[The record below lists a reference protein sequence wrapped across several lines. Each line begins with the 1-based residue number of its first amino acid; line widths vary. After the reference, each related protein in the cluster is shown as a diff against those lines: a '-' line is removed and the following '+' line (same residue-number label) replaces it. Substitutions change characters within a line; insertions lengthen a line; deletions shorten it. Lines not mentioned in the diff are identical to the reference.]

1 MRAAFYTL
9 GCKVNQYESQAMEEL
24 FRRRGYEIVPPSQ
37 EAELYIV
44 NSCTVT
50 SSGDK
55 KTRQIVRRLRREH
68 PLAVVALTGCL
79 PQTDPRAAEE
89 LPEADLVLGTRER
102 RTVVEAVEEYLARR
116 QRLVRVLPHEAEE
129 PFEPLEALGDDGHT
143 RAFLKI
149 QDGCTQFC
157 AYCIIPF
164 ARGPLRSRELAALR
178 EEIAGLAAAG
188 YREVVLTGINLSLYG
203 RELGLRLPDA
213 VEATASVPGIDRV
226 RIGSLEP
233 ELLTDEDIARLAAVP
248 QLCGQF
254 HLSLQSGC
262 DATLARMNRHYTAAR
277 YREIAGALREKFP
290 GCAITTDVIT
300 GFPGET
306 PEEFA
311 ETCRFV
317 REMGFAM
324 VHIFPYSVRPGT
336 PAAGMTRHS
345 GGVDARCGSHGGA
358 PAPGGGA
365 GGDHCQQC
373 PGFLPGP
380 GGDGPDAARREKTG
394 AGLGPGLHSQLHPGA
409 GPLYGRPPGRA
420 PSGPD
425 HRGRPG
431 GLHRHLCRLT
441 KPFFPDR
448 TGNDDR
454 EQEKQCKTKTP
465 LSGGRGL
472 RSCAICLFTGSMWR
486 RKNPS
491 PWKLPGFWHLSG
503 TISAFQ
509 SSAMSGC
516 STGMM

>member
-89 LPEADLVLGTRER
+89 LSEADLVLGTRER

-116 QRLVRVLPHEAEE
+116 QRLVRVLPHEAGE

-178 EEIAGLAAAG
+178 EEVAGLAAAG

-213 VEATASVPGIDRV
+213 VEAAASVPGIDRV

-262 DATLARMNRHYTAAR
+262 DTTLARMNRHYTAAR

-324 VHIFPYSVRPGT
+324 VHIFPYSERRGT
-336 PAAGMTRHS
+336 AAASM
-345 GGVDARCGSHGGA
+345 
-358 PAPGGGA
+358 
-365 GGDHCQQC
+365 
-373 PGFLPGP
+373 
-380 GGDGPDAARREKTG
+380 PDAVPMEERRRRAAALAEITAGSAQDFYQAQVGTVQMLLVEKKREPDWIRGYTPNYTPVRVRCTDDRRG
-394 AGLGPGLHSQLHPGA
+394 ELLPVRITEA
-409 GPLYGRPPGRA
+409 GPEG
-420 PSGPD
+420 
-425 HRGRPG
+425 
-431 GLHRHLCRLT
+431 C
-441 KPFFPDR
+441 
-448 TGNDDR
+448 TGIFA
-454 EQEKQCKTKTP
+454 
-465 LSGGRGL
+465 G
-472 RSCAICLFTGSMWR
+472 
-486 RKNPS
+486 
-491 PWKLPGFWHLSG
+491 
-503 TISAFQ
+503 
-509 SSAMSGC
+509 
-516 STGMM
+516 

>member
-116 QRLVRVLPHEAEE
+116 QRLVRVLPHEAGE

-178 EEIAGLAAAG
+178 EEVAGLAAAG

-213 VEATASVPGIDRV
+213 VEVAASVPGIDRV

-262 DATLARMNRHYTAAR
+262 DTTLARMNRHYTAAR

-324 VHIFPYSVRPGT
+324 VHIFPYSERRGT
-336 PAAGMTRHS
+336 AAASM
-345 GGVDARCGSHGGA
+345 
-358 PAPGGGA
+358 
-365 GGDHCQQC
+365 
-373 PGFLPGP
+373 
-380 GGDGPDAARREKTG
+380 PDAVPMEERRRRAAALAEITAGSAQDFYQAQVGTVQMLLVEKKREPDWIRGYTPNYTPVRVRCTDDRRG
-394 AGLGPGLHSQLHPGA
+394 ELLPVRITEA
-409 GPLYGRPPGRA
+409 GPEG
-420 PSGPD
+420 
-425 HRGRPG
+425 
-431 GLHRHLCRLT
+431 C
-441 KPFFPDR
+441 
-448 TGNDDR
+448 TGIFA
-454 EQEKQCKTKTP
+454 
-465 LSGGRGL
+465 G
-472 RSCAICLFTGSMWR
+472 
-486 RKNPS
+486 
-491 PWKLPGFWHLSG
+491 
-503 TISAFQ
+503 
-509 SSAMSGC
+509 
-516 STGMM
+516 

>member
-116 QRLVRVLPHEAEE
+116 QRLVRVLPHEAGE

-178 EEIAGLAAAG
+178 EEVAGLAAAG

-213 VEATASVPGIDRV
+213 VEAAASVPGIDRV

-324 VHIFPYSVRPGT
+324 VHIFPYSERRGT
-336 PAAGMTRHS
+336 VAASM
-345 GGVDARCGSHGGA
+345 
-358 PAPGGGA
+358 
-365 GGDHCQQC
+365 
-373 PGFLPGP
+373 
-380 GGDGPDAARREKTG
+380 PDAVPMEERRRRAAALAEITAGSAQDFYQAQVGTVQMLLVEKKREPDWIRGYTPNYTPVRVRCADDRRG
-394 AGLGPGLHSQLHPGA
+394 ELLPVRITEA
-409 GPLYGRPPGRA
+409 GPEG
-420 PSGPD
+420 
-425 HRGRPG
+425 
-431 GLHRHLCRLT
+431 C
-441 KPFFPDR
+441 
-448 TGNDDR
+448 TGIFA
-454 EQEKQCKTKTP
+454 
-465 LSGGRGL
+465 G
-472 RSCAICLFTGSMWR
+472 
-486 RKNPS
+486 
-491 PWKLPGFWHLSG
+491 
-503 TISAFQ
+503 
-509 SSAMSGC
+509 
-516 STGMM
+516 

>member
-116 QRLVRVLPHEAEE
+116 QRLVRVLPHEAGE

-178 EEIAGLAAAG
+178 EEVAGLAAAG

-213 VEATASVPGIDRV
+213 VEAAASVPGIDRV

-262 DATLARMNRHYTAAR
+262 DTTLARMNRHYTAAR

-324 VHIFPYSVRPGT
+324 VHIFPYSERRGT
-336 PAAGMTRHS
+336 AAASM
-345 GGVDARCGSHGGA
+345 
-358 PAPGGGA
+358 
-365 GGDHCQQC
+365 
-373 PGFLPGP
+373 
-380 GGDGPDAARREKTG
+380 PDAVPMEERRRRAAALAEITAGSAQDFYQAQVGTVQMLLVEKKREPDWVRGYTPNYTPVRVRCADDRRG
-394 AGLGPGLHSQLHPGA
+394 ELLPVRITEA
-409 GPLYGRPPGRA
+409 GPEG
-420 PSGPD
+420 
-425 HRGRPG
+425 
-431 GLHRHLCRLT
+431 C
-441 KPFFPDR
+441 
-448 TGNDDR
+448 TGIFA
-454 EQEKQCKTKTP
+454 
-465 LSGGRGL
+465 G
-472 RSCAICLFTGSMWR
+472 
-486 RKNPS
+486 
-491 PWKLPGFWHLSG
+491 
-503 TISAFQ
+503 
-509 SSAMSGC
+509 
-516 STGMM
+516 

>member
-116 QRLVRVLPHEAEE
+116 QRLVRVLPHEAGE

-178 EEIAGLAAAG
+178 EEVAGLAAAG

-213 VEATASVPGIDRV
+213 VKAAASVPGIDRV

-324 VHIFPYSVRPGT
+324 VHIFPYSERRGT
-336 PAAGMTRHS
+336 AAASM
-345 GGVDARCGSHGGA
+345 
-358 PAPGGGA
+358 
-365 GGDHCQQC
+365 
-373 PGFLPGP
+373 
-380 GGDGPDAARREKTG
+380 PDAVPMEERRRRAAALAEITAGSAQDFYQAQVGTVQMLLVEKKREPDWIRGYTPNYTLVRVRCTDDRRG
-394 AGLGPGLHSQLHPGA
+394 ELLPVRITEA
-409 GPLYGRPPGRA
+409 GPEG
-420 PSGPD
+420 
-425 HRGRPG
+425 
-431 GLHRHLCRLT
+431 C
-441 KPFFPDR
+441 
-448 TGNDDR
+448 TGIFA
-454 EQEKQCKTKTP
+454 
-465 LSGGRGL
+465 G
-472 RSCAICLFTGSMWR
+472 
-486 RKNPS
+486 
-491 PWKLPGFWHLSG
+491 
-503 TISAFQ
+503 
-509 SSAMSGC
+509 
-516 STGMM
+516 

>member
-1 MRAAFYTL
+1 MKFAFYTL

-116 QRLVRVLPHEAEE
+116 QRLVRVLPHEAGE

-178 EEIAGLAAAG
+178 EEVAGLAAAG

-213 VEATASVPGIDRV
+213 VEAAASVPGIDRV

-324 VHIFPYSVRPGT
+324 VHIFPYSERRGT
-336 PAAGMTRHS
+336 AASSM
-345 GGVDARCGSHGGA
+345 
-358 PAPGGGA
+358 
-365 GGDHCQQC
+365 
-373 PGFLPGP
+373 
-380 GGDGPDAARREKTG
+380 PDAVPMEERRRRAAALAEITAGSAQDFYQAQVGTVQMLLVEKKREPDWVRGYTPNYTPVRVRCTDDRRG
-394 AGLGPGLHSQLHPGA
+394 ELLPVRITEA
-409 GPLYGRPPGRA
+409 GPEG
-420 PSGPD
+420 
-425 HRGRPG
+425 
-431 GLHRHLCRLT
+431 C
-441 KPFFPDR
+441 
-448 TGNDDR
+448 TGIFA
-454 EQEKQCKTKTP
+454 
-465 LSGGRGL
+465 G
-472 RSCAICLFTGSMWR
+472 
-486 RKNPS
+486 
-491 PWKLPGFWHLSG
+491 
-503 TISAFQ
+503 
-509 SSAMSGC
+509 
-516 STGMM
+516 

>member
-79 PQTDPRAAEE
+79 PQTDPHAAEE

-116 QRLVRVLPHEAEE
+116 QRLVRVLPHEAGE
-129 PFEPLEALGDDGHT
+129 PFELLEALGDDGHT

-178 EEIAGLAAAG
+178 EEVAGLAAAG

-213 VEATASVPGIDRV
+213 VEAAASVPGIDRV

-262 DATLARMNRHYTAAR
+262 DTILARMNRHYTAAR

-324 VHIFPYSVRPGT
+324 VHIFPYSERRGT
-336 PAAGMTRHS
+336 AAASM
-345 GGVDARCGSHGGA
+345 
-358 PAPGGGA
+358 
-365 GGDHCQQC
+365 
-373 PGFLPGP
+373 
-380 GGDGPDAARREKTG
+380 PDAVPMEERRRRAAALAEITAGSAQDFYQTQVGTVQMLLVEKKREPDWVRGYTPNYTPVRVRCTDDRRG
-394 AGLGPGLHSQLHPGA
+394 ELLPVRITEA
-409 GPLYGRPPGRA
+409 GPEG
-420 PSGPD
+420 
-425 HRGRPG
+425 
-431 GLHRHLCRLT
+431 C
-441 KPFFPDR
+441 
-448 TGNDDR
+448 TGIFA
-454 EQEKQCKTKTP
+454 
-465 LSGGRGL
+465 G
-472 RSCAICLFTGSMWR
+472 
-486 RKNPS
+486 
-491 PWKLPGFWHLSG
+491 
-503 TISAFQ
+503 
-509 SSAMSGC
+509 
-516 STGMM
+516 

>member
-24 FRRRGYEIVPPSQ
+24 FRRRGYEIVPLSQ

-116 QRLVRVLPHEAEE
+116 QRLVRVLPHEAGE

-178 EEIAGLAAAG
+178 EEVAGLAAAG

-213 VEATASVPGIDRV
+213 VEAAASVPGIDRV

-300 GFPGET
+300 RVAGAT

-324 VHIFPYSVRPGT
+324 VHIFPYSERRGT
-336 PAAGMTRHS
+336 AAASM
-345 GGVDARCGSHGGA
+345 
-358 PAPGGGA
+358 
-365 GGDHCQQC
+365 
-373 PGFLPGP
+373 
-380 GGDGPDAARREKTG
+380 PDAVPMEERRRRAAALAEITAGSAQDFYQAQVGTVQMLLVEKKREPDWIRGYTPNYTPVRVRCTDDRRG
-394 AGLGPGLHSQLHPGA
+394 ELLPVRITEA
-409 GPLYGRPPGRA
+409 GPEG
-420 PSGPD
+420 
-425 HRGRPG
+425 
-431 GLHRHLCRLT
+431 C
-441 KPFFPDR
+441 
-448 TGNDDR
+448 TGIFA
-454 EQEKQCKTKTP
+454 
-465 LSGGRGL
+465 G
-472 RSCAICLFTGSMWR
+472 
-486 RKNPS
+486 
-491 PWKLPGFWHLSG
+491 
-503 TISAFQ
+503 
-509 SSAMSGC
+509 
-516 STGMM
+516 

>member
-79 PQTDPRAAEE
+79 PQTDPHAAEE

-116 QRLVRVLPHEAEE
+116 QRLVRVLPHEAGE

-178 EEIAGLAAAG
+178 EEVAGLAAAG

-213 VEATASVPGIDRV
+213 VEAAASVPGIDRV

-262 DATLARMNRHYTAAR
+262 DTTLARMNRHYTAAR

-324 VHIFPYSVRPGT
+324 VHIFPYSERRGT
-336 PAAGMTRHS
+336 AASSM
-345 GGVDARCGSHGGA
+345 
-358 PAPGGGA
+358 
-365 GGDHCQQC
+365 
-373 PGFLPGP
+373 
-380 GGDGPDAARREKTG
+380 PDAVPMEERRRRAAALAEITAGSAQDFYQAQVGTVQMLLVEKKREPDWIRGYTPNYTPVRVRCTDDRRG
-394 AGLGPGLHSQLHPGA
+394 ELLPVRITEA
-409 GPLYGRPPGRA
+409 GPEG
-420 PSGPD
+420 
-425 HRGRPG
+425 
-431 GLHRHLCRLT
+431 C
-441 KPFFPDR
+441 
-448 TGNDDR
+448 TGIFA
-454 EQEKQCKTKTP
+454 
-465 LSGGRGL
+465 G
-472 RSCAICLFTGSMWR
+472 
-486 RKNPS
+486 
-491 PWKLPGFWHLSG
+491 
-503 TISAFQ
+503 
-509 SSAMSGC
+509 
-516 STGMM
+516 

>member
-116 QRLVRVLPHEAEE
+116 QRLVRVLPHEAGE

-178 EEIAGLAAAG
+178 EEVAGLAAAG

-213 VEATASVPGIDRV
+213 VEAAASVPGIDRV

-262 DATLARMNRHYTAAR
+262 DTTLARMNRHYTAAR

-324 VHIFPYSVRPGT
+324 VHIFPYSERRGT
-336 PAAGMTRHS
+336 AAASM
-345 GGVDARCGSHGGA
+345 
-358 PAPGGGA
+358 
-365 GGDHCQQC
+365 
-373 PGFLPGP
+373 
-380 GGDGPDAARREKTG
+380 PDAVPMEERRRRAAALAEITAGSAQDFYQAQVGTVQMLLVEKKREPDWVRGYTPNYTPVRVRCTDDRRG
-394 AGLGPGLHSQLHPGA
+394 ELLPVRITKA
-409 GPLYGRPPGRA
+409 GPEG
-420 PSGPD
+420 
-425 HRGRPG
+425 
-431 GLHRHLCRLT
+431 C
-441 KPFFPDR
+441 
-448 TGNDDR
+448 TGIFA
-454 EQEKQCKTKTP
+454 
-465 LSGGRGL
+465 G
-472 RSCAICLFTGSMWR
+472 
-486 RKNPS
+486 
-491 PWKLPGFWHLSG
+491 
-503 TISAFQ
+503 
-509 SSAMSGC
+509 
-516 STGMM
+516 

>member
-68 PLAVVALTGCL
+68 PLAVVTLTGCL

-116 QRLVRVLPHEAEE
+116 QRLVRVLPHEAGE

-178 EEIAGLAAAG
+178 EEVAGLAAAG

-213 VEATASVPGIDRV
+213 VEAAASVPGIDRV

-324 VHIFPYSVRPGT
+324 VHIFPYSERRGT
-336 PAAGMTRHS
+336 AAASM
-345 GGVDARCGSHGGA
+345 
-358 PAPGGGA
+358 
-365 GGDHCQQC
+365 
-373 PGFLPGP
+373 
-380 GGDGPDAARREKTG
+380 PDAVPMEERRRRAAALAEITAGSAQDFYQAQVGTVQMLLVEKKRELDWVRGYTPNYTPVRVRCTDDRRG
-394 AGLGPGLHSQLHPGA
+394 ELLPVRITEA
-409 GPLYGRPPGRA
+409 GPEG
-420 PSGPD
+420 
-425 HRGRPG
+425 
-431 GLHRHLCRLT
+431 C
-441 KPFFPDR
+441 
-448 TGNDDR
+448 TGIFA
-454 EQEKQCKTKTP
+454 
-465 LSGGRGL
+465 G
-472 RSCAICLFTGSMWR
+472 
-486 RKNPS
+486 
-491 PWKLPGFWHLSG
+491 
-503 TISAFQ
+503 
-509 SSAMSGC
+509 
-516 STGMM
+516 

>member
-116 QRLVRVLPHEAEE
+116 QRLVRVLPHEAGE

-178 EEIAGLAAAG
+178 EEVAGLAAAG

-213 VEATASVPGIDRV
+213 VEAAASVPGIDRV

-324 VHIFPYSVRPGT
+324 VHIFPYSERRGT
-336 PAAGMTRHS
+336 AAASM
-345 GGVDARCGSHGGA
+345 
-358 PAPGGGA
+358 
-365 GGDHCQQC
+365 
-373 PGFLPGP
+373 
-380 GGDGPDAARREKTG
+380 PDAVPMEERRRRAAALAEITAGSAQDFYQAQVGTVQMLLVEKKREPDWVRGYTPNYTPVRVRCTDDRRG
-394 AGLGPGLHSQLHPGA
+394 ELLPVRITEA
-409 GPLYGRPPGRA
+409 GPEG
-420 PSGPD
+420 
-425 HRGRPG
+425 
-431 GLHRHLCRLT
+431 C
-441 KPFFPDR
+441 
-448 TGNDDR
+448 TGIFA
-454 EQEKQCKTKTP
+454 
-465 LSGGRGL
+465 G
-472 RSCAICLFTGSMWR
+472 
-486 RKNPS
+486 
-491 PWKLPGFWHLSG
+491 
-503 TISAFQ
+503 
-509 SSAMSGC
+509 
-516 STGMM
+516 

>member
-116 QRLVRVLPHEAEE
+116 QRLVRVLPHEAGE

-178 EEIAGLAAAG
+178 EEVAGLAAAG

-213 VEATASVPGIDRV
+213 VEAAASVPGIDRV

-324 VHIFPYSVRPGT
+324 VHIFPYSERRGT
-336 PAAGMTRHS
+336 AAASM
-345 GGVDARCGSHGGA
+345 
-358 PAPGGGA
+358 
-365 GGDHCQQC
+365 
-373 PGFLPGP
+373 
-380 GGDGPDAARREKTG
+380 PDAVPMEERRRRAAALAEITAGSAQDFYQAQVGTVQMLLVEKKREPDWIRGYTPNYTLVRVRCTDDRRG
-394 AGLGPGLHSQLHPGA
+394 ELLPVRITEA
-409 GPLYGRPPGRA
+409 GPEG
-420 PSGPD
+420 
-425 HRGRPG
+425 
-431 GLHRHLCRLT
+431 C
-441 KPFFPDR
+441 
-448 TGNDDR
+448 TGIFA
-454 EQEKQCKTKTP
+454 
-465 LSGGRGL
+465 G
-472 RSCAICLFTGSMWR
+472 
-486 RKNPS
+486 
-491 PWKLPGFWHLSG
+491 
-503 TISAFQ
+503 
-509 SSAMSGC
+509 
-516 STGMM
+516 

>member
-116 QRLVRVLPHEAEE
+116 QRLVRVLPHEAGE

-178 EEIAGLAAAG
+178 EEVAGLAAAG

-213 VEATASVPGIDRV
+213 VEAAASVPGIDRV

-262 DATLARMNRHYTAAR
+262 DTTLARMNRHYTAAR

-324 VHIFPYSVRPGT
+324 VHIFPYSERRGT
-336 PAAGMTRHS
+336 AAASM
-345 GGVDARCGSHGGA
+345 
-358 PAPGGGA
+358 
-365 GGDHCQQC
+365 
-373 PGFLPGP
+373 
-380 GGDGPDAARREKTG
+380 PDAVPMEERRRRAAALAEITAGSAQDFYQTQVGTVQMLLVEKKREPDWVRGYTPNYTPVRVRCTDDRRG
-394 AGLGPGLHSQLHPGA
+394 ELLPVRITEA
-409 GPLYGRPPGRA
+409 GPEG
-420 PSGPD
+420 
-425 HRGRPG
+425 
-431 GLHRHLCRLT
+431 C
-441 KPFFPDR
+441 
-448 TGNDDR
+448 TGIFA
-454 EQEKQCKTKTP
+454 
-465 LSGGRGL
+465 G
-472 RSCAICLFTGSMWR
+472 
-486 RKNPS
+486 
-491 PWKLPGFWHLSG
+491 
-503 TISAFQ
+503 
-509 SSAMSGC
+509 
-516 STGMM
+516 

>member
-44 NSCTVT
+44 NSGTVT

-79 PQTDPRAAEE
+79 PQTDPHAAEE

-116 QRLVRVLPHEAEE
+116 QRLVRVLPHEAGE

-178 EEIAGLAAAG
+178 EEVAGLAAAG

-213 VEATASVPGIDRV
+213 VEAAASVPGIDRV

-324 VHIFPYSVRPGT
+324 VHIFPYSERRGT
-336 PAAGMTRHS
+336 AAASM
-345 GGVDARCGSHGGA
+345 
-358 PAPGGGA
+358 
-365 GGDHCQQC
+365 
-373 PGFLPGP
+373 
-380 GGDGPDAARREKTG
+380 PDAVPMEERRRRAAALAEITAGSAQDFYQAQVGTVQMLLVEKKREPDWIRGYTPNYTPVRVRCTDDRRG
-394 AGLGPGLHSQLHPGA
+394 ELLPVRITEA
-409 GPLYGRPPGRA
+409 GPEG
-420 PSGPD
+420 
-425 HRGRPG
+425 
-431 GLHRHLCRLT
+431 C
-441 KPFFPDR
+441 
-448 TGNDDR
+448 TGIFA
-454 EQEKQCKTKTP
+454 
-465 LSGGRGL
+465 G
-472 RSCAICLFTGSMWR
+472 
-486 RKNPS
+486 
-491 PWKLPGFWHLSG
+491 
-503 TISAFQ
+503 
-509 SSAMSGC
+509 
-516 STGMM
+516 

>member
-79 PQTDPRAAEE
+79 PQTDPHAAEE

-116 QRLVRVLPHEAEE
+116 QRLVRVLPHEAGE

-178 EEIAGLAAAG
+178 EEVAGLAAAG

-213 VEATASVPGIDRV
+213 VEAAASVPGIDRV

-324 VHIFPYSVRPGT
+324 VHIFPYSERRGT
-336 PAAGMTRHS
+336 AAASM
-345 GGVDARCGSHGGA
+345 
-358 PAPGGGA
+358 
-365 GGDHCQQC
+365 
-373 PGFLPGP
+373 
-380 GGDGPDAARREKTG
+380 PDAVPIEERRRRAAALAEITAGSAQDFYQTQVGTVQMLLVEKKREPDWVRGYTPNYTPVRVRCTDDRRG
-394 AGLGPGLHSQLHPGA
+394 ELLPVRITEA
-409 GPLYGRPPGRA
+409 GPEG
-420 PSGPD
+420 
-425 HRGRPG
+425 
-431 GLHRHLCRLT
+431 C
-441 KPFFPDR
+441 
-448 TGNDDR
+448 TGIFA
-454 EQEKQCKTKTP
+454 
-465 LSGGRGL
+465 G
-472 RSCAICLFTGSMWR
+472 
-486 RKNPS
+486 
-491 PWKLPGFWHLSG
+491 
-503 TISAFQ
+503 
-509 SSAMSGC
+509 
-516 STGMM
+516 

>member
-116 QRLVRVLPHEAEE
+116 QRLVRVLPHEAGE

-178 EEIAGLAAAG
+178 EEVAGLAAAG

-213 VEATASVPGIDRV
+213 VEAAASVPGIDRV

-324 VHIFPYSVRPGT
+324 VHIFPYSERRGT
-336 PAAGMTRHS
+336 AAASM
-345 GGVDARCGSHGGA
+345 
-358 PAPGGGA
+358 
-365 GGDHCQQC
+365 
-373 PGFLPGP
+373 
-380 GGDGPDAARREKTG
+380 PDAVPIEERRRRAAALAEITAGSAQDFYQAQVGTVQMLLVEKKREPDWIRGYTPNYTPVRVRCTDDRRG
-394 AGLGPGLHSQLHPGA
+394 ELLPVRITEA
-409 GPLYGRPPGRA
+409 GPEG
-420 PSGPD
+420 
-425 HRGRPG
+425 
-431 GLHRHLCRLT
+431 C
-441 KPFFPDR
+441 
-448 TGNDDR
+448 TGIFA
-454 EQEKQCKTKTP
+454 
-465 LSGGRGL
+465 G
-472 RSCAICLFTGSMWR
+472 
-486 RKNPS
+486 
-491 PWKLPGFWHLSG
+491 
-503 TISAFQ
+503 
-509 SSAMSGC
+509 
-516 STGMM
+516 